1 MKRVILIFSLL
12 SVLSCASLMA
22 EEIDGTF
29 TVTCYSPSGAAFEE
43 RGYSVKPWTYADGT
57 PVKAGERFRLIAV
70 QATSSADFFNYKEA
84 YEREKALI
92 LSGEARVELD
102 VLGNI
107 RLVGFPDRY
116 EFPSTEPVPE
126 RVTLEGRE
134 QGTEEVTQVVGSGL
148 AEGTI
153 GTGTQSLVLETV
165 DTFESQTV
173 DSVTGSIWNVTPP
186 SGTMPLGSGWW
197 LFLVVEDTR
206 SGVAL
211 TPNAEAPWHVASVGA
226 VVMDTCTK
234 TAATAEPLF
243 CPASIMGPIG
253 GGYPS
258 TYVEAPR
265 VAMRSASLPDS
276 VTTENGK
283 TYSDLESI
291 EALFSPALGGF
302 ASEGDGFRLTLA
314 ETAEGKPQ
322 SLLEGEPVQDGFLYS
337 VFTATSLVG
346 PWENL
351 DEVAKKKGVAKVDE
365 KGYTRACL
373 SDLDGKLL
381 PSFGDKTRF
390 YKVQPFT
397 VNQGE

>member
-22 EEIDGTF
+22 EGMDGTF

-43 RGYSVKPWTYADGT
+43 RGYSVKPWTYADGS

-70 QATSSADFFNYKEA
+70 QATSSADFSNYKEA

-116 EFPSTEPVPE
+116 AFPSKEPVSE
-126 RVTLEGRE
+126 RMTIEGRK
-134 QGTEEVTQVVGSGL
+134 QVTQEVAQVVGANL

-153 GTGTQSLVLETV
+153 GTGTYPLDLEKV
-165 DTFESQTV
+165 GAFESQTV

-186 SGTMPLGSGWW
+186 PPSGTIPLGSGWW

-206 SGVAL
+206 SGATL
-211 TPNAEAPWHVASVGA
+211 TPNAKAPWHVASVGA

-234 TAATAEPLF
+234 TAAMAEPLF
-243 CPASIMGPIG
+243 CPSGGLPMGA
-253 GGYPS
+253 GYDFA
-258 TYVEAPR
+258 YVEAPS
-265 VAMRSASLPDS
+265 VAMKSVSLPDS
-276 VTTENGK
+276 VTTKSGK
-283 TYSDLESI
+283 TYSDLASI
-291 EALFSPALGGF
+291 EALFSPVLGGF
-302 ASEGDGFRLTLA
+302 VPEGEGFRLTFPIA
-314 ETAEGKPQ
+314 ADGATQ
-322 SLLEGEPVQDGFLYS
+322 SRLEGESVPEGFLYS
-337 VFTATSLVG
+337 VFTATTLEG
-346 PWENL
+346 PWKTLDAVAAEKGLAPNDEN
-351 DEVAKKKGVAKVDE
+351 
-365 KGYTRACL
+365 GYTRVCL
-373 SDLDGKLL
+373 DELNGKVL

-390 YKVQPFT
+390 YKVQPST
-397 VNQGE
+397 AN